1 VRLFLFL
8 QRIDL
13 RLRHWTLVL
22 RDIIYNSQIRI
33 CCYILYNN
41 KQQLINI
48 IIKIIVVSIILMK
61 AYGFIKII
69 FGVIGII
76 NINAF
81 VNINRISNSVHNKLI
96 TKSIT
101 VLKYENEDHFTPEN
115 NNNKNNNNP
124 VKKKLDGIIRLVRPK
139 SILPTTFLCI
149 AGGWIMN
156 PSFYNL
162 ITSIK
167 FNVSSICTI
176 LILMSSM
183 VINDVYDV
191 ETDKINNPLRPI
203 PSGQIKIYEAII
215 LNLLLLGTA
224 EYLSI
229 RFLSTN
235 PQLLVDFVIVVVGIY
250 TSILKRIP
258 LIKNVSCAGI
268 VALSIFFAG
277 LASNTETALIT
288 ENKNFG
294 LLAIAVDLIFYG
306 SLSNEILLDI
316 RDYDGDK
323 ANKIYTLPVIFGK
336 DIALISA
343 NIITN
348 LNIMSNGL
356 ALMYLTN
363 FYYGGL
369 LILLC
374 FPLSFN
380 LFQLRNKNNKNN
392 SNEQIIKVVNDTTIP
407 LFFILL
413 YMCVL
418 ASINHF

>member
-1 VRLFLFL
+1 
-8 QRIDL
+8 
-13 RLRHWTLVL
+13 
-22 RDIIYNSQIRI
+22 
-33 CCYILYNN
+33 
-41 KQQLINI
+41 
-48 IIKIIVVSIILMK
+48 
-61 AYGFIKII
+61 
-69 FGVIGII
+69 
-76 NINAF
+76 
-81 VNINRISNSVHNKLI
+81 
-96 TKSIT
+96 
-101 VLKYENEDHFTPEN
+101 
-115 NNNKNNNNP
+115 
-124 VKKKLDGIIRLVRPK
+124 
-139 SILPTTFLCI
+139 
-149 AGGWIMN
+149 
-156 PSFYNL
+156 
-162 ITSIK
+162 
-167 FNVSSICTI
+167 
-176 LILMSSM
+176 M

-380 LFQLRNKNNKNN
+380 LFQLRNKNNNNN